1 MKLFEIIGTSS
12 AISPRTGQKAY
23 DFVADKISRSIPIFI
38 SFEGINDCTSAFCN
52 SFLGKLY
59 MDFDPTR
66 VDALVQF
73 TDIESDHIWFKKLHN
88 AKLLGTNENVRT
100 ARKNNIDNLILS

>member
-1 MKLFEIIGTSS
+1 MRLFEIIGTSS

-23 DFVADKISRSIPIFI
+23 DFVADMISRSTPITI
-38 SFEGINDCTSAFCN
+38 SFEGITDCTSAFCN

-59 MDFDPTR
+59 MNFDPNS
-66 VDALVQF
+66 VDGLVHF
-73 TDIESDHIWFKKLHN
+73 SGIESTHIWFKKLHN

-100 ARKNNIDNLILS
+100 TRKTNIDNLILS